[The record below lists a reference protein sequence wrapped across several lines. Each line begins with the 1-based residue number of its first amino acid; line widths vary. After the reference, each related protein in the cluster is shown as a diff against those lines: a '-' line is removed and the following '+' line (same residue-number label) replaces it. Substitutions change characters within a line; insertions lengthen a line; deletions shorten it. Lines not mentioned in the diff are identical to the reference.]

1 VVARIVAVVRT
12 LVVIAY
18 PAAIYLGFT
27 RLEPRTLGLVVLA
40 LVIPNLLLQ
49 LWQAPPARRSA
60 VLRIPGTVA
69 LLAAIGA
76 ALAEPR
82 FFLAMPVLINL
93 GLLVHFA
100 TSLRGPVSIVE
111 HFARLQEPDLPE
123 GGPAYCRAVTVAW
136 CWFFAANAAV
146 CLGLAAF
153 APVSWWALYT
163 GLVAYILIG
172 LGFTVEFLAR
182 RWRFRRFTDSL
193 PDRVLAR
200 LFGHSVPPAVRPLS
214 RP

>member
-1 VVARIVAVVRT
+1 MLGRVAAIVRT

-49 LWQAPPARRSA
+49 LVQAPPARRWA
-60 VLRIPGTVA
+60 VLRIPGTIAV
-69 LLAAIGA
+69 LAGVGA

-82 FFLAMPVLINL
+82 FFLVLPVLINL
-93 GLLVHFA
+93 GLLANFA
-100 TSLRGPVSIVE
+100 GSLRGPVSIVE

-123 GGPAYCRAVTVAW
+123 GGPAYCRAVTIAW

-146 CLGLAAF
+146 SLGLAAF

-163 GLVAYILIG
+163 GLLAYILVG
-172 LGFTVEFLAR
+172 LGFTVEFIAR
-182 RWRFRRFTDSL
+182 KRRFRRFGTSW

-200 LFGHSVPPAVRPLS
+200 VFPP
-214 RP
+214 

>member
-1 VVARIVAVVRT
+1 MVARIVAVVRT
-12 LVVIAY
+12 LLVIAY
-18 PAAIYLGFT
+18 PLAIYLGFT
-27 RLEPRTLGLVVLA
+27 RLEPRVLGLVVLA

-49 LWQAPPARRSA
+49 LWQAPPERRWA

-69 LLAAIGA
+69 LLAGIGA

-82 FFLAMPVLINL
+82 FFLVLPALINL
-93 GLLVHFA
+93 GLLAHFA
-100 TSLRGPVSIVE
+100 ASLRGPVSIVE

-136 CWFFAANAAV
+136 CWFFVANAAV
-146 CLGLAAF
+146 CLGLAAL

-163 GLVAYILIG
+163 GLLAYILIG
-172 LGFTVEFLAR
+172 LGFTVEFIAR
-182 RWRFRRFTDSL
+182 KRRFRRFSDSL

-200 LFGHSVPPAVRPLS
+200 LLRPSTATPVPPP
-214 RP
+214 